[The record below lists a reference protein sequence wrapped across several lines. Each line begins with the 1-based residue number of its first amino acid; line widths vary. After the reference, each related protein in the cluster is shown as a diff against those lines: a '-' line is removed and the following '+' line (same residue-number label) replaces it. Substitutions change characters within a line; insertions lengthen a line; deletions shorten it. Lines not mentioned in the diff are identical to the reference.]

1 MIKLLKGKVTRGPI
15 GFRLVGLAV
24 ALCFAVCE
32 ASAQPR
38 KAAQLDVESLVGAD
52 PADIVNTDNTHRESP
67 NVSDESRKHTF
78 LLMNVGTQKFFYI
91 GGAYGRH
98 ASLKDYGMFLWIF
111 NNSTTAGTYNIRTRQ
126 NYDAGN
132 NQSAGN
138 KDNKDSYVQFIDND
152 ALKKGVYLDCQPT
165 DASRAFG
172 WKFEKAEDYN
182 ETTNKVYRISTY
194 GSRYLTAEPDDKDG
208 NLCEAVAEAPANS
221 SYQIWKL
228 ITLAEYYKLFN
239 ESPSDLSAP
248 IDATFLISNPGFE
261 YNRTNNS
268 GWLFSGS
275 KGDTYNIRLGVDECY
290 KYLQETEYKNGNN
303 CYDNSYIYEN
313 GKYFCADVKNVH
325 NGSILQSVPISKP
338 GWYIVR
344 CNGFTNKN
352 GLASLVAIDAI
363 THYEYN
369 QWFGTSKKKSTSPLN
384 VLEADGP
391 KDMLAAGKA
400 FHDGKYENEVVI
412 HFTQAYLDSVGYST
426 SIFFG
431 IQLEGGSATPS
442 NEWTAFDNFRL
453 LYAGN
458 SDSPQLVLDED
469 NIDLRY
475 LTETVDEYKN
485 TVLHLKRSFTLNA
498 WNTLILPVDLTW
510 GQMKDAFGDDVKLAQ
525 LKEIT
530 ENSVR
535 FITVECDN
543 DNETMLTAYTPYI
556 IKPTRKAGSNPEY
569 TTPRLKKATNQYW
582 LDENEGIKNNEDG
595 ETRYTSG
602 CVSVTA
608 GHYDIPSVTLDRNLL
623 SSKLNSH
630 WVSTTQGSETSGSL
644 VCKGTLAKTY
654 YVKDDG
660 TGYFYTDDSE
670 QRDNLAGDYF
680 MKDGKMWKVPTDKKY
695 GLKAFRCWFELTE
708 KTDSNLS
715 SAAPSTDVA
724 LCIDGIQDNT
734 TAIEDITSDAAFFH
748 PHAVSREGIYN
759 LNGQL
764 ISRGQSLDALP
775 KGIYIVNG
783 RMIRK

>member
-1 MIKLLKGKVTRGPI
+1 MIKLLKGKVARGLI

-52 PADIVNTDNTHRESP
+52 PADIVNTNNTYRESP
-67 NVSDESRKHTF
+67 NVSDESRAHTF

-111 NNSTTAGTYNIRTRQ
+111 QNSTTDGTYNIRTRQ

-138 KDNKDSYVQFIDND
+138 KDNTDSYVQFIDNG
-152 ALKKGVYLDCQPT
+152 ALKSGVYLDCQPT
-165 DASRAFG
+165 DDSRAFG

-194 GSRYLTAEPDDKDG
+194 GSRYLTAVPDDKDG
-208 NLCEAVAEAPANS
+208 NLCEAVAEASANS

-228 ITLAEYYKLFN
+228 ITLAEYYKLFD

-261 YNRTNNS
+261 YNRTNGS

-275 KGDTYNIRLGVDECY
+275 EKDTYNIRLGVDECY
-290 KYLQETEYKNGNN
+290 KYLQETEYKNGDK
-303 CYDNSYIYEN
+303 CYDNNYIYEN
-313 GKYFCADVKNVH
+313 DKYFCADVKNVH
-325 NGSILQSVPISKP
+325 NGSVHQSVSISKP

-344 CNGFTNKN
+344 CNGFTNKE
-352 GLASLVAIDAI
+352 GLASLFAADAFYAMGWGNKI
-363 THYEYN
+363 
-369 QWFGTSKKKSTSPLN
+369 STSPLN

-391 KDMLAAGKA
+391 SDMLAAGKA
-400 FHDGKYENEVVI
+400 FYEGKYENEVMI
-412 HFTQAYLDSVGYST
+412 HFTQEELDEFSGYAA
-426 SIFFG
+426 IVFG
-431 IQLEGGSATPS
+431 IKLEGSDTTPS

-475 LTETVDEYKN
+475 LTETVDEYEN

-543 DNETMLTAYTPYI
+543 DDETMLTAYTPYI
-556 IKPTRKAGSNPEY
+556 IKPTREAGSNPEY
-569 TTPRLKKATNQYW
+569 TTPRLKKAANQYW
-582 LDENEGIKNNEDG
+582 LGTNEGIKNNEDG
-595 ETRYTSG
+595 KTRYTSG

-608 GHYDIPSVTLDRNLL
+608 GHYDIPSVTLDRSLL

-630 WVSTTQGSETSGSL
+630 WVSTTQGSEESNSL

-680 MKDGKMWKVPTDKKY
+680 MKGGKMWKVPTDKKY

-708 KTDSNLS
+708 KTDSHLS

-734 TAIEDITSDAAFFH
+734 TAIEDITSDAAFSH
-748 PHAVSREGIYN
+748 PHVVKREGIYN

>member
-1 MIKLLKGKVTRGPI
+1 MIKLLKGKVTRGLI

-38 KAAQLDVESLVGAD
+38 KAAQMDVESLVGAD
-52 PADIVNTDNTHRESP
+52 PADIVNTDNTYRESP
-67 NVSDESRKHTF
+67 NASDESRAHTF
-78 LLMNVGTQKFFYI
+78 LLMNVGTQKFFYS

-111 NNSTTAGTYNIRTRQ
+111 QNSKTNGTYNIRTRQ

-138 KDNKDSYVQFIDND
+138 KNNKDSYVQFIDND
-152 ALKKGVYLDCQPT
+152 ALKPGVYLDCQPE
-165 DASRAFG
+165 DASRDFG
-172 WKFEKAEDYN
+172 WKFEKAEGYN
-182 ETTNKVYRISTY
+182 EKTNKVYKISTY
-194 GSRYLTAEPDDKDG
+194 DSRYLTAVPDDKDG

-221 SYQIWKL
+221 SYQVWKL

-268 GWLFSGS
+268 GWLPSG
-275 KGDTYNIRLGVDECY
+275 KNAKANTRFGVEECY
-290 KYLQETEYKNGNN
+290 KLSTEIDYDKGKKR
-303 CYDNSYIYEN
+303 YDNNYIYEN

-325 NGSILQSVPISKP
+325 NGIVLQSVSISKP

-344 CNGFTNKN
+344 CNGFTNKE
-352 GLASLVAIDAI
+352 GLASLFAADTYYAMGMENKI
-363 THYEYN
+363 
-369 QWFGTSKKKSTSPLN
+369 STSQLN

-391 KDMLAAGKA
+391 SDMLAAGKA
-400 FHDGKYENEVVI
+400 FYEGKYENEVVI
-412 HFTQAYLDSVGYST
+412 HFTQEDLEQLGTHAAIV
-426 SIFFG
+426 FG
-431 IQLEGGSATPS
+431 IKLEGGSATPS

-498 WNTLILPVDLTW
+498 WNTLILPVNLTW
-510 GQMKDAFGDDVKLAQ
+510 GQMKDAFGDEVKLAQ

-535 FITVECDN
+535 FITVECDS

-556 IKPTRKAGSNPEY
+556 IKPTREAGSNPEY
-569 TTPRLKKATNQYW
+569 TTPRLKKAANQYW
-582 LDENEGIKNNEDG
+582 LSENEGITNNEDS

-608 GHYDIPSVTLDRNLL
+608 GHYDIPSVTLERSQL
-623 SSKLNSH
+623 SKLNNH

-654 YVKDDG
+654 YVKNDG
-660 TGYFYTDDSE
+660 TGCFYTDDSE
-670 QRDNLAGDYF
+670 QRDNLSGDYF
-680 MKDGKMWKVPTDKKY
+680 MKGGKMWKVPTDRQY

-715 SAAPSTDVA
+715 SAAPSADVA

-734 TAIEDITSDAAFFH
+734 TAIEDITSDAAFSH
-748 PHAVSREGIYN
+748 PHVVSREGIYN

>member
-1 MIKLLKGKVTRGPI
+1 MIKPLKGKVTRGFI

-38 KAAQLDVESLVGAD
+38 KAAQMDVESLVGAD
-52 PADIVNTDNTHRESP
+52 PANIVNTDNTYRESP
-67 NVSDESRKHTF
+67 NASDESRKHTF

-111 NNSTTAGTYNIRTRQ
+111 QNSTTDGTYNIRTRQ

-152 ALKKGVYLDCQPT
+152 ALKNGVYLDCQPK

-194 GSRYLTAEPDDKDG
+194 GSRYLTAVPDDKDG

-268 GWLFSGS
+268 GWLVSGTNT
-275 KGDTYNIRLGVDECY
+275 KANTRFGVEECY
-290 KYLQETEYKNGNN
+290 KLLTEKAYDKGSN
-303 CYDNSYIYEN
+303 CNDKYIYEN
-313 GKYFCADVKNVH
+313 GKYFCADVKDTY
-325 NGSILQSVPISKP
+325 NGSVKGSVHQLVSISKP

-344 CNGFTNKN
+344 CNGFTNKE
-352 GLASLVAIDAI
+352 GLASLFAADLI
-363 THYEYN
+363 YFYY
-369 QWFGTSKKKSTSPLN
+369 GTTDKISTSPLN

-391 KDMLAAGKA
+391 SDMLAAGKA
-400 FHDGKYENEVVI
+400 FYEGKYENEVVI
-412 HFTQAYLDSVGYST
+412 HFTQEDLDQFGKNAAIV
-426 SIFFG
+426 FG
-431 IQLEGGSATPS
+431 IKLEGNDATPS

-556 IKPTRKAGSNPEY
+556 IKPTREAGSNPEY
-569 TTPRLKKATNQYW
+569 TTPRLKKAANQYW

-680 MKDGKMWKVPTDKKY
+680 MKRGKMWKVPTDKKY

-715 SAAPSTDVA
+715 SAAPSTDVT

-734 TAIEDITSDAAFFH
+734 TAIEDITSDAAFSH
-748 PHAVSREGIYN
+748 PHVVKREGIYN

>member
-1 MIKLLKGKVTRGPI
+1 MIKLLKGKVARGLI

-38 KAAQLDVESLVGAD
+38 KAAQMDVESLVGAD
-52 PADIVNTDNTHRESP
+52 PADIVNTDNTYRESP
-67 NVSDESRKHTF
+67 NVSDESRAHTF

-126 NYDAGN
+126 NYDAGYN
-132 NQSAGN
+132 ATTAN
-138 KDNKDSYVQFIDND
+138 KDNTDSYVQFIDND
-152 ALKKGVYLDCQPT
+152 ALKNGVYLDCQPT

-194 GSRYLTAEPDDKDG
+194 GSRYLTAVPDDKDG
-208 NLCEAVAEAPANS
+208 NLCEAVAEASANS

-228 ITLAEYYKLFN
+228 ITLAEYYKLFD

-268 GWLFSGS
+268 GWLPSGTNT
-275 KGDTYNIRLGVDECY
+275 KANTRFGVEECY
-290 KYLQETEYKNGNN
+290 KLLTEKEYDKGSN
-303 CYDNSYIYEN
+303 CNDNYIYEN
-313 GKYFCADVKNVH
+313 GKYFCADVKDTY
-325 NGSILQSVPISKP
+325 NGSVNGSVHQLASISKP

-344 CNGFTNKN
+344 CNGFTNKE
-352 GLASLVAIDAI
+352 GLASLFAADLA
-363 THYEYN
+363 YAYY
-369 QWFGTSKKKSTSPLN
+369 GTTDKISTSPLN

-391 KDMLAAGKA
+391 SDMLAAGKA
-400 FHDGKYENEVVI
+400 FYEGKYENEVVI
-412 HFTQAYLDSVGYST
+412 HFTQEDLEQLGTHAAIV
-426 SIFFG
+426 FG
-431 IQLEGGSATPS
+431 IKLEGNDATLS

-469 NIDLRY
+469 NIDLSY
-475 LTETVDEYKN
+475 LTKTVDEYKN

-556 IKPTRKAGSNPEY
+556 IKPTREARSNPEY
-569 TTPRLKKATNQYW
+569 TTPRLKKAANQYW
-582 LDENEGIKNNEDG
+582 LDTNEGITNTEDG

-608 GHYDIPSVTLDRNLL
+608 GHYDIPSVTLDRSLL

-630 WVSTTQGSETSGSL
+630 WVSTTQGSEESNSL

-654 YVKDDG
+654 YVKDD
-660 TGYFYTDDSE
+660 TGYFYTDGSE
-670 QRDNLAGDYF
+670 QRDNLSGDYF
-680 MKDGKMWKVPTDKKY
+680 MKGGKMWKVPTGKQY

-734 TAIEDITSDAAFFH
+734 TAIEDITSDAAFSH
-748 PHAVSREGIYN
+748 PHVVKREGIYN

>member
-1 MIKLLKGKVTRGPI
+1 MIKLLKGKVARGLI

-38 KAAQLDVESLVGAD
+38 KAAQMDVESLVGAD
-52 PADIVNTDNTHRESP
+52 PADIVNTDNTYRESP
-67 NVSDESRKHTF
+67 NVSDESRAHTF

-126 NYDAGN
+126 NYDAGYN
-132 NQSAGN
+132 ATTAN
-138 KDNKDSYVQFIDND
+138 KDNTDSYVQFIDND
-152 ALKKGVYLDCQPT
+152 ALKNGVYLDCQPT

-194 GSRYLTAEPDDKDG
+194 GSRYLTAVPDDKDG
-208 NLCEAVAEAPANS
+208 NLCEAVAEASANS

-228 ITLAEYYKLFN
+228 ITLAEYYKLFD

-268 GWLFSGS
+268 GWLPSGTNT
-275 KGDTYNIRLGVDECY
+275 KANTRFGVEECY
-290 KYLQETEYKNGNN
+290 KLLTEKEYDKGSN
-303 CYDNSYIYEN
+303 CNDNYIYEN
-313 GKYFCADVKNVH
+313 GKYFCADVKDTY
-325 NGSILQSVPISKP
+325 NGSVNGSVHQLASISKP

-344 CNGFTNKN
+344 CNGFTNKE
-352 GLASLVAIDAI
+352 GLASLFAADLA
-363 THYEYN
+363 YAYY
-369 QWFGTSKKKSTSPLN
+369 GTTDKISTSPLN

-391 KDMLAAGKA
+391 SDMLAAGKA
-400 FHDGKYENEVVI
+400 FYEGKYENEVVI
-412 HFTQAYLDSVGYST
+412 HFTQEDLEQLGTHAAIV
-426 SIFFG
+426 FG
-431 IQLEGGSATPS
+431 IKLEGNDATLS

-469 NIDLRY
+469 NIDLSY
-475 LTETVDEYKN
+475 LTKTVDEYKN

-556 IKPTRKAGSNPEY
+556 IKPTREARSNPEY
-569 TTPRLKKATNQYW
+569 TTPA
-582 LDENEGIKNNEDG
+582 
-595 ETRYTSG
+595 
-602 CVSVTA
+602 
-608 GHYDIPSVTLDRNLL
+608 
-623 SSKLNSH
+623 
-630 WVSTTQGSETSGSL
+630 
-644 VCKGTLAKTY
+644 
-654 YVKDDG
+654 
-660 TGYFYTDDSE
+660 
-670 QRDNLAGDYF
+670 
-680 MKDGKMWKVPTDKKY
+680 
-695 GLKAFRCWFELTE
+695 
-708 KTDSNLS
+708 
-715 SAAPSTDVA
+715 
-724 LCIDGIQDNT
+724 
-734 TAIEDITSDAAFFH
+734 
-748 PHAVSREGIYN
+748 
-759 LNGQL
+759 
-764 ISRGQSLDALP
+764 
-775 KGIYIVNG
+775 
-783 RMIRK
+783 